1 MKNLNQLKCETH
13 HVKITNTGYPM
24 DGHEA
29 IALTFEHLP
38 EDYMLLS
45 WKTEDDLIFA
55 ESMYMAE
62 TSCGMCAVDNFTEF
76 LEIWNSGGWEPF
88 APYCL
93 TQENIELMRE
103 L

>member
-24 DGHEA
+24 
-29 IALTFEHLP
+29 
-38 EDYMLLS
+38 
-45 WKTEDDLIFA
+45 DDLIFA